1 MGNWSYRYADQCFL
15 LGAQISKVYYLGV
28 STAQERLHSI
38 VVPVFNGGPLLEE
51 ALLSLFAQTYP
62 RIEIIVVNDGS
73 TDATTLQI
81 LEKYQ
86 DQITTI
92 HKKNGGTGSAL
103 NVGLNAASGDFLHWL
118 SHDDLYFPTR
128 IAAFDDEIGSH
139 KNFDRIVCLGSW
151 KYIDLSGN
159 LLGALELSTVLP
171 TQLHEN
177 PYWPLLLGVA
187 NGCAISFS
195 RSLFEEVGKFRE
207 DLLTTQDYDYWLRLF
222 PVAELRIVDGVKV
235 AHRLHEGQGSRTIST
250 HTEEADDFYCKL
262 LTSLAKDF
270 SAKLS
275 LSPLVSLSRIREHL
289 APSQYNRAK
298 LLTQNLIQK
307 FTTDI
312 LTEEGLADTW
322 DNRQRLDGMTR
333 LEYRQVFGSKHE

>member
-1 MGNWSYRYADQCFL
+1 MYYCDVS
-15 LGAQISKVYYLGV
+15 SK
-28 STAQERLHSI
+28 SERLHSI
-38 VVPVFNGGPLLEE
+38 VIPVFNGGSLLEE

-73 TDATTLQI
+73 TDAKTLQI
-81 LEKYQ
+81 LEKYKSE
-86 DQITTI
+86 ITAI

-118 SHDDLYFPTR
+118 SHDDLYFPTK
-128 IAAFDDEIGSH
+128 IEAFDDELSGK
-139 KNFDRIVCLGSW
+139 KNSDRIVCLGSW

-159 LLGALELSTVLP
+159 LLGSLELSTVLP
-171 TQLHEN
+171 TQLREN

-195 RSLFEEVGKFRE
+195 RSLFHEVGKFRE
-207 DLLTTQDYDYWLRLF
+207 DLQTTQDYDYWLRLF

-262 LTSLAKDF
+262 LTSLVKDF
-270 SAKLS
+270 SEMLN
-275 LSPLVSLSRIREHL
+275 LSPLVSLSRIQEHL
-289 APSQYNRAK
+289 APSQYSRAK
-298 LLTQNLIQK
+298 ILTESLIQK

-312 LTEEGLADTW
+312 LARKGFADTW
-322 DNRQRLDGMTR
+322 DNRQRIEDMISH
-333 LEYRQVFGSKHE
+333 EYRQVFES